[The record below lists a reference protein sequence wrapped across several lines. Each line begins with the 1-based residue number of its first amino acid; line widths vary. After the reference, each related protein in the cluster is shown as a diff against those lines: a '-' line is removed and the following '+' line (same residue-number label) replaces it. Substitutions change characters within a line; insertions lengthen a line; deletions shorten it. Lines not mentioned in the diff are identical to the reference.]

1 MCKSPLFFVSWL
13 VLPATFAQAPP
24 PAPAPPQPAP
34 ATCETLMA
42 DIDAKIR
49 ASGATN
55 FLLEAVDVEAL
66 SSGRV
71 VGSCGQGRKKIV
83 YTPGPGGG
91 GGGGGGSG
99 LTTTGTLG
107 APIVRAAPPPR
118 PPMPAVLTECKPGY
132 TGPDCSRRLGSA
144 PAAPPPA
151 EPRKP
156 ASAP

>member
-1 MCKSPLFFVSWL
+1 MSKPTLFLICWL
-13 VLPATFAQAPP
+13 VLPAAFAQTPG
-24 PAPAPPQPAP
+24 
-34 ATCETLMA
+34 CESLLA

-66 SSGRV
+66 SNGRV

-91 GGGGGGSG
+91 GGGGGGRGSG
-99 LTTTGTLG
+99 LTTTGTLS
-107 APIVRAAPPPR
+107 APIVRAAAPPR
-118 PPMPAVLTECKPGY
+118 PPMPSVLTECKPGY
-132 TGPDCSRRLGSA
+132 TGSDCSRRIGSA
-144 PAAPPPA
+144 PAAPPPTEA
-151 EPRKP
+151 RKP